1 MIAAALPR
9 SPRLYLTLGLLCLA
23 PACTSPQP
31 LEILFDQQA
40 YWNAGDIEGFMNSGY
55 ENSPSLTFYSGD
67 SVTTGFEA
75 TLERYR
81 QAYQADGK
89 EMGALA
95 FTEIEVTYLG
105 TAHALV
111 RGRWQLTFAD
121 QSQKGGLFSLIMFNG
136 HDGWRILHD
145 HTSSAAD

>member
-1 MIAAALPR
+1 MIAASPPIRPR
-9 SPRLYLTLGLLCLA
+9 WLLLGLLCLA

-40 YWNAGDIEGFMNSGY
+40 NWNDGDIEGFMNSGY
-55 ENSPSLTFYSGD
+55 ENSPYLTFYSGD
-67 SVTTGFEA
+67 SITIGFEA

-81 QAYQADGK
+81 QSYQAEGK

-95 FTEIEVTYLG
+95 FTEIDVTYLG
-105 TAHALV
+105 TSHALV

-121 QSQKGGLFSLIMFNG
+121 QSQKGGLFSLIMFHG